1 MFTVAFNPLWT
12 RQSVRCLI
20 ECIRSHCCLE
30 EITFTRRSKVKY
42 TTRLQLFDSPHVLL
56 HLASYFFT
64 GFSSH
69 GTCVG
74 ETPSHFAH
82 HLDQSILKINKYHSS
97 FAETF
102 QTNGTSKP
110 RNSGF
115 SHSNKD
121 YLYQS
126 NIVYGSNPHC
136 SNYVQIRDASMMC
149 HKKVDEEGVVAL
161 KEAEVLL
168 VDNTFLTQIK
178 DQLPKLQWAQGTWA
192 GVEGLI
198 SHFKDKDKCEWV
210 TEGNIESYRSLRDL
224 TVGVLGLGNIGKEV
238 ARSLKAF
245 NCTVHAYARSLPP
258 VDKRTNNVD
267 KYWCTGE
274 LQMFLKQCDYLVNI
288 MPSTDKTRGMLGGE
302 TLKDAKKNAVLI
314 NIGRGDVIREA
325 DLIKALDSG
334 WISAAIID
342 VFTEEPLAKENPLW
356 KHPKVVITPHTAGAS
371 TARDVIDTFIAN
383 FRRYSQGLPVMYV
396 IDWDVGY

>member
-1 MFTVAFNPLWT
+1 MVGAKQKTV
-12 RQSVRCLI
+12 
-20 ECIRSHCCLE
+20 
-30 EITFTRRSKVKY
+30 
-42 TTRLQLFDSPHVLL
+42 HVLSVIPRL
-56 HLASYFFT
+56 S
-64 GFSSH
+64 
-69 GTCVG
+69 
-74 ETPSHFAH
+74 
-82 HLDQSILKINKYHSS
+82 
-97 FAETF
+97 
-102 QTNGTSKP
+102 QTLREKLTDVDVVEVKMIG
-110 RNSGF
+110 
-115 SHSNKD
+115 
-121 YLYQS
+121 
-126 NIVYGSNPHC
+126 
-136 SNYVQIRDASMMC
+136 DASMMC

-198 SHFKDKDKCEWV
+198 SHFKDKPKPTFPITRMVGENFSQLMAEYTVGWIISHERGWLKCKENQDKCEWV